1 MTLSPNSR
9 ATGVN
14 RQESTD
20 KRALLQPHPKEP
32 IMIRN
37 LIATVL
43 AVFALNAFAAVD
55 VNRASQAELETVKGI
70 GPGLSSKILEARKS
84 GDFKSWTDMV
94 ERVSGIGE
102 GNAARFSQAGLTV
115 GGSTFAAA
123 PRVEKSAEK
132 GAEKSTEKNADKVA
146 KKAP

>member
-1 MTLSPNSR
+1 
-9 ATGVN
+9 
-14 RQESTD
+14 
-20 KRALLQPHPKEP
+20 
-32 IMIRN
+32 MIRN

-55 VNRASQAELETVKGI
+55 VNRANQAELETVKGI
-70 GPGLSSKILEARKS
+70 GPGLSSKILEARKT

-115 GGSTFAAA
+115 GGSAFVAA
-123 PRVEKSAEK
+123 PKTNRTAEK
-132 GAEKSTEKNADKVA
+132 TAEKSTEKSTEKVA